1 MEPVARS
8 CVELPMPISSAA
20 SWSFA
25 LVSALAFLKQQV
37 AAQKPE
43 WTRERALAALCSGSV
58 AEQVVAAQQLEYHG
72 PAVLAELRTRRDGS
86 TDQELRTR
94 IENVIGG
101 IELQHPGGLVIV
113 FPRGEITRNE
123 LWVWRDGE
131 EFALTANTTM
141 ETDLALSPD
150 GRHLLFSTT
159 PDHHDFGVHDLHAIE
174 LASGVEVLRDRG
186 HGGSFS
192 PDGVQLAILR
202 QDGLV
207 LRGIGRDQERRL
219 APELG
224 EVREVQ
230 WSPNGRFLAVVS
242 GDEVVVLE
250 AATGAVHARID
261 STPPN
266 TSTMASFALS
276 DSVVVMVSGNGP
288 YEWDLFVAAIGGGEA
303 RKRTTRAFQHGMAS
317 LAPDGRRALLLQS
330 RMTSPR
336 PDQDEPGVPRSGRGG
351 GRDYAAN
358 LVELDGDQEP
368 REVFGSANPL
378 LRPSWSPEGRF
389 VVFADGGG
397 NLQLL
402 HVHSG
407 RTRAL
412 TKMDVGYGP
421 STTSFAPA
429 VWFAQGRAVPVIR
442 AVAPA
447 AK

>member
-1 MEPVARS
+1 
-8 CVELPMPISSAA
+8 MPISPAA

-25 LVSALAFLKQQV
+25 LVSALAFLPQPV

-58 AEQVVAAQQLEYHG
+58 AEQLGASQQLEYHG
-72 PAVLAELRTRRDGS
+72 PAVLAELRTLRDGS
-86 TDQELRTR
+86 KNQELRAR
-94 IENVIGG
+94 IESVIGA

-113 FPRGEITRNE
+113 FPRGEVTRNE
-123 LWVWRDGE
+123 LWVWRDGV

-141 ETDLALSPD
+141 EADLALSPD

-159 PDHHDFGVHDLHAIE
+159 PDHHDFGVHDLHGIE
-174 LASGVEVLRDRG
+174 LASGAEVLKDRG
-186 HGGSFS
+186 HGGAFS
-192 PDGVQLAILR
+192 PDGVHLAILR

-242 GDEVVVLE
+242 GGDVVVLE

-266 TSTMASFALS
+266 TSTMASFALG
-276 DSVVVMVSGNGP
+276 DSVVAMVSGNGP
-288 YEWDLFVAAIGGGEA
+288 YEWDLYVAAIDGGEV
-303 RKRTTRAFQHGMAS
+303 RKRTTRSFQHGMAS
-317 LAPDGRRALLLQS
+317 LSPDGKRALLLQS
-330 RMTSPR
+330 RMTPPR
-336 PDQDEPGVPRSGRGG
+336 PAQREPLLPSSGG
-351 GRDYAAN
+351 GSDYAAY

-368 REVFGSANPL
+368 REVFRTANPL
-378 LRPSWSPEGRF
+378 LRPTWSPEGRF
-389 VVFADGGG
+389 VVFADGGD

-402 HVHSG
+402 HVRSG
-407 RTRAL
+407 RTRMLA
-412 TKMDVGYGP
+412 KMDVGYGP

-429 VWFAQGRAVPVIR
+429 VWFAQGRPVPPIR
-442 AVAPA
+442 AAAPA